1 MIRRGRSHPLRALA
15 AVLVLASL
23 LLAVLLNEAQASTRG
38 SAAAPIT
45 PAQLAIGKKVYV
57 SSGCGK
63 CHTMKAANS
72 KGTIGPNLDQKKPSL
87 ARVVSQVTSGGGF
100 MPSFGGKLSKAK
112 ITAVAAYVFKSTH

>member
-1 MIRRGRSHPLRALA
+1 M
-15 AVLVLASL
+15 LASL
-23 LLAVLLNEAQASTRG
+23 LLALLLNEAQASTRG
-38 SAAAPIT
+38 SAATPIT